1 MACFKEAGRLK
12 RRCSIHAGTKELKNL
27 AGFISDLKVSTIFL
41 QSRVTY
47 LNN

>member
-1 MACFKEAGRLK
+1 MACFKESGTLERG
-12 RRCSIHAGTKELKNL
+12 CSIHACTKELKNL
-27 AGFISDLKVSTIFL
+27 ASLISDLKVLTIFL